1 MKNSSKLTLSQSLVA
16 VPAAFSATTYNI
28 NETLSFSDYTGT
40 DDIFYSSLFFDV
52 STGNIQKI
60 VGDSYSSSSSSVYE
74 SMDIAISLSR
84 TTSTSG
90 TYTKGK
96 SKSEGSTY
104 KALASKSDSSPI
116 QINANWKADNMYL
129 DSSGSL
135 SDDRLK
141 AGFVGSQVLTPT
153 FGAFFGLAST
163 TSDPLIDDFNSY
175 FWTATSG
182 TKYLGFSGDPS
193 NPSNVELY
201 AQLSFTYTGP
211 TSFAD
216 SVLVE
221 KFVVGDPGEDLLNYT
236 LVPENKHSAAMLAL
250 LAGSAA
256 VFSKRRKAS

>member
-1 MKNSSKLTLSQSLVA
+1 MKFSSKLTLSQSLVA

-40 DDIFYSSLFFDV
+40 EDTFYSSLFFDV

-60 VGDSYSSSSSSVYE
+60 VLDNDSSTTIDE
-74 SMDIAISLSR
+74 SMDVAISLIRS
-84 TTSTSG
+84 TSTSG

-96 SKSEGSTY
+96 SKAEGSTY
-104 KALASKSDSSPI
+104 KALASKSDSPLPK
-116 QINANWKADNMYL
+116 NAAWKADYTY
-129 DSSGSL
+129 SL
-135 SDDRLK
+135 TDDRMK
-141 AGFVGSQVLTPT
+141 AGFLGTEVLTPT

-163 TSDPLIDDFNSY
+163 TSDPYVDEFNDY
-175 FWTATSG
+175 GWLARSG
-182 TKYLGFSGDPS
+182 THYLGFSGDPS

-201 AQLSFTYTGP
+201 AQISFTYTSA

-216 SVLVE
+216 SVVVE
-221 KFVVGDPGEDLLNYT
+221 KFVVGDPGEDLLTYT

>member
-40 DDIFYSSLFFDV
+40 DDTFNTSLFFDV

-60 VGDSYSSSSSSVYE
+60 VEDSSYSTTIDE
-74 SMDIAISLSR
+74 SMDVAISLFRS
-84 TTSTSG
+84 TSTSG

-96 SKSEGSTY
+96 SKAGGSSY
-104 KALASKSDSSPI
+104 KALASKSDSSFPN
-116 QINANWKADNMYL
+116 NAAWKADNSY
-129 DSSGSL
+129 SL
-135 SDDRLK
+135 TDDRLK
-141 AGFVGSQVLTPT
+141 ASFVGTEVLTPT
-153 FGAFFGLAST
+153 NGAFFGLAST
-163 TSDPLIDDFNSY
+163 TSNPSVDDFNDY
-175 FWTATSG
+175 GWLARSG
-182 TKYLGFSGDPS
+182 THYLGFSGDPS

-201 AQLSFTYTGP
+201 AQLSFTYTGA

-216 SVLVE
+216 SVVVD